1 MALFRDAVAEVPIP
15 LVAAERLKA
24 IEVAGRVVEKI
35 SQATQGRLGVL
46 LLLLLL
52 FMYYEG
58 KTENSLS
65 TLWRAA
71 AKANSSLLSLVLSA
85 EALGCEET
93 TLE

>member
-1 MALFRDAVAEVPIP
+1 MCSSIP

-65 TLWRAA
+65 TL
-71 AKANSSLLSLVLSA
+71 
-85 EALGCEET
+85 
-93 TLE
+93 